1 MSLSVGAVGEGEN
14 LRDRSVPTG
23 TVYGGTAASSLQPP
37 QTRLPPHGQGW
48 IPQRVLTW
56 KF

>member
-1 MSLSVGAVGEGEN
+1 MSLSAGAVGEGEN

-23 TVYGGTAASSLQPP
+23 TVYGGTTASSLQPP